1 MCREAY
7 ASLHGIGVSR
17 LRRIARAVAKF
28 ETPQDNRGRHNIR
41 PRAITEEL
49 KSKIYDH
56 ITKFPFEESHYGRQR
71 TKKRYLSAELSVRK
85 MYVMFVEE
93 NFPEKYR
100 EFNEKDVQ
108 PEKFDCAIKY
118 KFYFDFFKEHFNYGF
133 GKPRTDV
140 CGECEELKVKI
151 GTQKNSEIRKRLEL
165 KLKIHKKKSDW
176 FYASLKKCTN
186 EAIENEEK
194 ETLCFDFQQNLPFPH
209 LPVGEI
215 FYKRQLWF
223 YNFCVHSCT
232 TGKPVMYTWPECF
245 AKRGCNEVIS
255 CLHHYIKAKV
265 PRVVKNLDLF
275 CDGCRGQNHNNA
287 MVRFLFTLVFRG
299 DFEKITL
306 HLPVRGHSFLSCD
319 RHFGVIQRMK
329 RKKDTVQHYKEW
341 EELIQRKFECV
352 EVKGNMI
359 SDYKRSFEEHF
370 KKSVSANKEKFLVSK
385 YKKFIFSATH
395 KHIVKVSS
403 SMSGLTESA
412 FSLLKANERPDFP
425 CNPVYSSLIPVKKA
439 KLADVRS
446 LFKYLRE
453 DTIEFISGI
462 PEKSSND
469 DESDNDIMD

>member
-108 PEKFDCAIKY
+108 PEKFDCSIKY

-165 KLKIHKKKSDW
+165 KLKIHKKKSD
-176 FYASLKKCTN
+176 
-186 EAIENEEK
+186 
-194 ETLCFDFQQNLPFPH
+194 
-209 LPVGEI
+209 
-215 FYKRQLWF
+215 
-223 YNFCVHSCT
+223 
-232 TGKPVMYTWPECF
+232 
-245 AKRGCNEVIS
+245 
-255 CLHHYIKAKV
+255 
-265 PRVVKNLDLF
+265 
-275 CDGCRGQNHNNA
+275 
-287 MVRFLFTLVFRG
+287 
-299 DFEKITL
+299 
-306 HLPVRGHSFLSCD
+306 
-319 RHFGVIQRMK
+319 
-329 RKKDTVQHYKEW
+329 
-341 EELIQRKFECV
+341 
-352 EVKGNMI
+352 
-359 SDYKRSFEEHF
+359 
-370 KKSVSANKEKFLVSK
+370 
-385 YKKFIFSATH
+385 
-395 KHIVKVSS
+395 
-403 SMSGLTESA
+403 
-412 FSLLKANERPDFP
+412 
-425 CNPVYSSLIPVKKA
+425 
-439 KLADVRS
+439 
-446 LFKYLRE
+446 
-453 DTIEFISGI
+453 
-462 PEKSSND
+462 
-469 DESDNDIMD
+469 